1 MKRFLLLPVMILLLS
16 SCGEGTGTLSVI
28 LPENASYEIELR
40 GKNGWKVDAETAS
53 DAFFSNLIPGIYT
66 LEVISFKGETYGF
79 YKKTVRIREGRN
91 EEKVEFEKNTSL
103 LLQIRTPSDV
113 RDALLYIRLEGEEG
127 ITMEKKVEV
136 EKEETLILLDDIKE
150 GVYELYLE
158 CKSNDSLITEK
169 EMIMIEEG
177 HNTHLLNIKKE
188 SDKSPSLSIVDG
200 SATPIKGKIEVKD
213 IDRKNGYITLAFSL
227 ADETSTDVTASWYVD
242 GIYETEGEYV
252 TIDTSKNFKRI
263 DLLLS
268 SPDLGSYGSASM
280 TFSSQ

>member
-1 MKRFLLLPVMILLLS
+1 MKRFLLLPVMILLLT

-40 GKNGWKVDAETAS
+40 GKNGWKMDAETAS

-103 LLQIRTPSDV
+103 LLQIRTPLDV

-127 ITMEKKVEV
+127 IAMEKKVEV
-136 EKEETLILLDDIKE
+136 EKEETLILLDDLKE

-188 SDKSPSLSIVDG
+188 SDKNPSLSIVDG

-213 IDRKNGYITLAFSL
+213 IDRKNGYITLTFSL

-252 TIDTSKNFKRI
+252 TIDTSKNFQRI

-280 TFSSQ
+280 AFSSK

>member
-28 LPENASYEIELR
+28 LPENASYKIELR

-136 EKEETLILLDDIKE
+136 EKVNGDRKHIKLKI
-150 GVYELYLE
+150 YY
-158 CKSNDSLITEK
+158 DF
-169 EMIMIEEG
+169 
-177 HNTHLLNIKKE
+177 NT
-188 SDKSPSLSIVDG
+188 P
-200 SATPIKGKIEVKD
+200 D
-213 IDRKNGYITLAFSL
+213 IDIDLDMNENNQIKSLTAKNLACARQTSALKCCCVDTKQSRFCQFRVETRQRKAN
-227 ADETSTDVTASWYVD
+227 
-242 GIYETEGEYV
+242 GIY
-252 TIDTSKNFKRI
+252 K
-263 DLLLS
+263 
-268 SPDLGSYGSASM
+268 
-280 TFSSQ
+280 